1 MTADRRPA
9 VQVLSVNV
17 GLPKDVLWQ
26 GRTVHTAVWKE
37 PVDGPRLVRRLNI
50 DGDGQGDLAG
60 HGGEQR
66 AVFVYQI
73 ESYRY
78 WQDYLSRDDF
88 TYGQFG
94 ENLTVQGLTDDEV
107 CIGDRYR
114 IGSAVFEVSQPRV
127 TCYRVGIR
135 MDDARMPAL
144 LISHHRPGFYFR
156 VLREGMV
163 QAGDEIV
170 LIARGPGAMTVA
182 DVDALLYLPGHSRQ
196 RVARALQIPALS
208 PGWKMSFE
216 AILEQGVQPGATGN
230 PGLTTVSPSPAWAG
244 FRPLNVADI
253 EPESESVV
261 SVYLADPDGNGV
273 PPAQPGQFLTLR
285 LPTDQGRQSILRS
298 YSLSGPPGAS
308 TYRVSVKREPHG
320 AGSQFVHNR
329 VRPGDHLDVAAPRGT
344 FILRPSDAPVL
355 LMSAGVGATPVL
367 AMLHALASTK
377 SSREVWWLHGA
388 RNRAEEPFAAES
400 RSLLSAL
407 PAAHRY
413 VCYSRP
419 GRHDAA
425 GRDYQTAGRLTASVL
440 ATLDLPRN
448 CDAYICG
455 PAGFM
460 AETSAALLGLGV
472 DATQIRTEFFG
483 PAPAITPGVIPT
495 PTRPPHHPDGEATD
509 GPRVGFARSGLTVH
523 WDPRYASLLDL
534 AEACDVPTR
543 WSCRTG
549 VCHTCETSLL
559 SGTVG
564 YAPDPVDNPA
574 DGNVLICCSQPVD
587 DTVLDM

>member
-1 MTADRRPA
+1 MADQLAGR
-9 VQVLSVNV
+9 VLSVNV
-17 GLPKDVLWQ
+17 GLPKDVVWQ

-78 WQDYLSRDDF
+78 WQDHLSRDDF
-88 TYGQFG
+88 SYGQFG
-94 ENLTVQGLTDDEV
+94 ENLTVQGLADDEV

-156 VLREGMV
+156 VLREGTV
-163 QAGDEIV
+163 QAGDDIV
-170 LIARGPGAMTVA
+170 QVARGPEAMTVA
-182 DVDALLYLPGHSRQ
+182 DVDALLYLPGHSHHQ
-196 RVARALQIPALS
+196 ISRAPLIPALS
-208 PGWKMSFE
+208 PGWKVSFE
-216 AILEQGVQPGATGN
+216 AILSQGAGLDATGN
-230 PGLTTVSPSPAWAG
+230 AGLTAVSPPPAWAG
-244 FRPLNVADI
+244 FRPLSVTDI
-253 EPESESVV
+253 EQESESVI
-261 SVYLADPDGNGV
+261 SVYLADPDGTGV

-285 LPTDQGRQSILRS
+285 LPADRGRKSILRS
-298 YSLSGPPGAS
+298 YSLSGAPGAS

-320 AGSQFVHNR
+320 VGSQFVHDR
-329 VRPGDHLDVAAPRGT
+329 VRRGDRLDVAAPRGT

-355 LMSAGVGATPVL
+355 LLSAGVGATPVL
-367 AMLHALASTK
+367 AMLHALAGTQ

-388 RNRAEEPFAAES
+388 RNRAEEPFATES
-400 RSLLSAL
+400 RSLLQAL
-407 PAAHRY
+407 PSGHRY

-419 GRHDAA
+419 SPGDAA
-425 GRDYQTAGRLTASVL
+425 GRDYQRAGRLTASVL
-440 ATLDLPRN
+440 ATLDLPRDS
-448 CDAYICG
+448 DAYVCG
-455 PAGFM
+455 PAEFM
-460 AETSAALLGLGV
+460 TEMASALRDLGV
-472 DATQIRTEFFG
+472 DASRIRTEIFG
-483 PAPAITPGVIPT
+483 PAPAITPGVTPT
-495 PTRPPHHPDGEATD
+495 PTRSPHHPESEATD
-509 GPRVGFARSGLTVH
+509 GPQIGFARSGLTVH
-523 WDPRYASLLDL
+523 WDARYASLLDL
-534 AEACDVPTR
+534 AEACDVPAR

-559 SGTVG
+559 SGTIG

-574 DGNVLICCSQPVD
+574 DGNVLICCSHPVD
-587 DTVLDM
+587 DAVLDM

>member
-1 MTADRRPA
+1 MTADRRLTA
-9 VQVLSVNV
+9 QVLSVNV

-329 VRPGDHLDVAAPRGT
+329 VRPGDRLDVAAPRGT